1 MLQRKNLSLFG
12 LALLERIAGKEA
24 FSNYAVKNILI
35 HIDKLL
41 KDKEIR
47 VKDIFPN
54 SANSHSSMAKSM
66 SGLVDLKMDDLT
78 PSVGGIGLQDDSEW
92 QEILN
97 HHILKMLE
105 GGILQRI
112 DRSWLDTE
120 KNEDFDIFTVTTL
133 GFENVLFPFSILA
146 MGITAA
152 MSANL
157 IEYLLG
163 KKMQLL

>member
-1 MLQRKNLSLFG
+1 
-12 LALLERIAGKEA
+12 
-24 FSNYAVKNILI
+24 
-35 HIDKLL
+35 
-41 KDKEIR
+41 
-47 VKDIFPN
+47 
-54 SANSHSSMAKSM
+54 MAKSM

-78 PSVGGIGLQDDSEW
+78 PSVGGIGLQDDSQW

-97 HHILKMLE
+97 HHIMKMLE

-120 KNEDFDIFTVTTL
+120 RNEDFDIFTVTTL

-152 MSANL
+152 MLATM

-163 KKMQLL
+163 RNGAADLI